1 MSRARRFNLFLFDLF
16 VSIRRESYAY
26 LTRSMIFV
34 YLFAWAFSSSVI
46 STFMEFGTFV
56 FASAIDRRRTLF
68 FLFLFLFLVS
78 LFFCSF
84 AFCLPCFR
92 SAAAAVSHLGS
103 CPLHIAPLY
112 QPTHHPHT
120 KKNNLYTKFSQQPAR
135 KIKSEPPS
143 RIHLASQV
151 FFSSRPT

>member
-1 MSRARRFNLFLFDLF
+1 VSRARRFNLFLFDLF

-26 LTRSMIFV
+26 LTRSFCLSVCLGFFLVCHFYVHGIWYICVCFC
-34 YLFAWAFSSSVI
+34 YRSSSD
-46 STFMEFGTFV
+46 SF
-56 FASAIDRRRTLF
+56 
-68 FLFLFLFLVS
+68 FLFLFLVS

-151 FFSSRPT
+151 FFSSCPT